1 MHTLKDKICLGLQAA
16 SIEDFWNIVSVQPPV
31 WELSV
36 PDSISQEDIRDS
48 LFDVKAEQRGIVEEA
63 GGRADNFTALW
74 SAAKNLLPVPLYEAL
89 ENGLRDRRELD
100 EQSVAVALL
109 STPVMSLPQAAFS
122 ADQQALSPI
131 NDLAAEMQELHQ
143 GNLIDASI
151 SLGYLEHL
159 PMELQFI
166 GMEGEEESEFAVRV
180 VISLGILRNI
190 LITAMHPQKGCG
202 PGHLQRIRDALEG

>member
-1 MHTLKDKICLGLQAA
+1 MTLQDKILTGLQAT
-16 SIEDFWNIVSVQPPV
+16 SIEDFWNIISVQPAV

-36 PDSISQEDIRDS
+36 PDSISEEDIRDS
-48 LFDVKAEQRGIVEEA
+48 LFDVKAEQRGIMEEA
-63 GGRADNFTALW
+63 GGGADNFTALW
-74 SAAKNLLPVPLYEAL
+74 SAAKNLLPAPLYQAL

-109 STPVMSLPQAAFS
+109 STPVMSLPRATFS

-143 GNLIDASI
+143 GNLIDASV

-159 PMELQFI
+159 PMEPEFI
-166 GMEGEEESEFAVRV
+166 GMPGEDEEEFAVRI
-180 VISLGILRNI
+180 VISLGILKGI
-190 LITAMHPQKGCG
+190 LTQAMTHQKGCG
-202 PGHLQRIRDALEG
+202 PGHLARIRDAIQG